1 MFHNLFQNAD
11 IRRLKVDGT
20 NYILSADTTDVNS
33 EAVDTLGYEGVAFVT
48 VVGTLASSADVTT
61 QIQQSSD
68 NAVADSF
75 ADVAD
80 TENGVS
86 ADTDDN
92 KLLITDVF
100 RPKER
105 YLRQQTI
112 RGDGG
117 NSTIDALF
125 AILYRPTNAPVSL
138 HSTVEAAVFV
148 NSPAEGTP

>member
-1 MFHNLFQNAD
+1 MFHSLFKNCD

-20 NYILSADTTDVNS
+20 NYILAAGTSDVDS

-48 VVGTLASSADVTT
+48 AMGTLAASSSVTT

-68 NAVADSF
+68 DAAADSY
-75 ADVAD
+75 ADLAASQ
-80 TENGVS
+80 NAAS
-86 ADTDDN
+86 AVTDDD
-92 KLLITDVF
+92 KLLITEIY

-105 YLRQQTI
+105 YVRQQTI

-125 AILYRPTNAPVSL
+125 VILFRPSQAAVSL
-138 HSTVEAAVFV
+138 HSTVEAAIFL
-148 NSPAEGTP
+148 NSPAEGTA